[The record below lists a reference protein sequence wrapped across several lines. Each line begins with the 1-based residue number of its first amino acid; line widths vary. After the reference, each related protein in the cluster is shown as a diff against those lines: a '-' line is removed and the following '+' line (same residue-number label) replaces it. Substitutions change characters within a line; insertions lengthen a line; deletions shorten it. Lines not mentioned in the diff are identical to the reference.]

1 MLRTASDGGRAS
13 SFESNS
19 SVMSSNVQQQELPAW
34 SPSTTLFGL
43 PSIDESHTFTFDTT
57 PMEDLSMDF
66 MPAQIDMS
74 EQSMYFNWTGAQSST
89 PGQPVETT
97 RTRERLI
104 SLYYA
109 HFHPAHP
116 FLMPQTTYIENPSMM
131 PSNLQRAMQVVG
143 NQFIVAQDRHR
154 LDLIPLDIFPDVS
167 TVDFYSVQTLLVLAL
182 AFYGRENIPAS
193 LLAVQKASSMANEL
207 HMHEASAVSAMAGGN
222 AVLEESLV
230 RTWWELA
237 SMVALLST
245 FASSTAL
252 CTAKLRRGNLALPQE
267 DEGYGASSLVVVKR
281 TQSQFNDRTLFNDTH
296 EYSSLAYKIEA
307 SRLLMA
313 VQESGIGSMSMDR
326 QRVLMNC
333 LANFQLSMP
342 VKKRESIQPDGHVD
356 ETLVQAKTIAS
367 VASILVSQLPD
378 RRLTDT
384 KGNKSGFVT
393 PYDDRRSGI
402 LSKSSVRPTPMALQA
417 ADSIAD
423 AASTR
428 SLTCTVMCHS
438 PFYIGATELAC
449 AVHLVAYAHAE
460 GETSRELI
468 KERIKLSV
476 NALTRIGENW
486 PLAQE
491 VSQKVL
497 QDVKTVMSGGCSEDE
512 DTVSMTAQNHA
523 ALDYHR
529 PMDAWQPN
537 NATFSIGKF

>member
-1 MLRTASDGGRAS
+1 MLRTGSDGGRAS

-19 SVMSSNVQQQELPAW
+19 SVMSSNLQQQELPTW
-34 SPSTTLFGL
+34 SPSATLFGL

-57 PMEDLSMDF
+57 PMEEFSMDF

-74 EQSMYFNWTGAQSST
+74 DQSMYLDWTATSRPTPAQS
-89 PGQPVETT
+89 VENT
-97 RTRERLI
+97 RTRERLVN
-104 SLYYA
+104 LYYE

-116 FLMPQTTYIENPSMM
+116 FLMPQKTYLENPGMM

-193 LLAVQKASSMANEL
+193 LLAVQKASSMVNEL
-207 HMHEASAVSAMAGGN
+207 RMHEASAISAMAGGN
-222 AVLEESLV
+222 LVLEESLV

-237 SMVALLST
+237 NLVALLST

-267 DEGYGASSLVVVKR
+267 DDGYGAASTSTVKR

-313 VQESGIGSMSMDR
+313 VQESGSSSMSMDR

-378 RRLTDT
+378 RRVNDT
-384 KGNKSGFVT
+384 NGNKGAFMT

-449 AVHLVAYAHAE
+449 AVHLVAYSHAE

-491 VSQKVL
+491 VSQRVI
-497 QDVKTVMSGGCSEDE
+497 QDVKTVMSGGCSEDNHSRP
-512 DTVSMTAQNHA
+512 TTARSHGA
-523 ALDYHR
+523 FDDHR
-529 PMDAWQPN
+529 PLDTWQSGN
-537 NATFSIGKF
+537 TTFPIGNF